1 MRTKVYN
8 FIEKETLAQVFSCEF
23 FEISKNTSWQLLL
36 NLSKSCIFAEMNTH
50 RIFCILHLRK
60 QVWNIQV
67 FFNYENKYHRL
78 SYSFQKPCNIF
89 IFYVQ
94 FFDVNWNN
102 SSNGSNFGET
112 YKGETVKKFAVFY
125 LLPNIVVINCHD
137 ITLYWFH

>member
-1 MRTKVYN
+1 MYICRDEYLHN
-8 FIEKETLAQVFSCEF
+8 
-23 FEISKNTSWQLLL
+23 
-36 NLSKSCIFAEMNTH
+36 
-50 RIFCILHLRK
+50 ILHLTFTK
-60 QVWNIQV
+60 TSVKYSSF

-102 SSNGSNFGET
+102 SSGNGSNFGET

-125 LLPNIVVINCHD
+125 LLPNIVVINCYD